1 MKRSKSLV
9 GLGAAF
15 LLATGGLG
23 VVPAQA
29 ADAFPVTEWVGDDG
43 GLAGRE
49 LPSVGAKGEYV
60 VFVGRSADYAGVYVK
75 DRLQP
80 TLPAKRVFSGYA
92 FNPDISADGKVV
104 TWSVL
109 SSSDRGIYVLEWTKS
124 GAVPELVSLG
134 DDGQPARAV
143 VDYPSISGNGRY
155 VAFQAMTS
163 NLDDDV
169 APGKEGG
176 GPNKVYVRDRLLD
189 ETEMVSVA
197 DAATGLDQ
205 VINGNGIKPDITPDG
220 KFVAFASDA
229 SALQGVEEGETTTTY
244 QQVYLRDRT
253 AKTTLTVSAVPGAT
267 AGEIVLGNAISSPTY
282 GPSVSADGHLV
293 AFESDATNFVADDP
307 EVDTDGDTNGDTDAF
322 VRNMTTGAM
331 TRVSVMEDAGEA
343 DILADGTTEAPA
355 AEPTVT
361 VMEGPGS
368 GSGGSGGSGGDATPD
383 ATPNVGLGPVLS
395 ADGTFV
401 VFESKAA
408 LTADDENGG
417 QATCEQ
423 TVNGVTT
430 TVEGFV
436 EPADIYR
443 YALADGTLTRV
454 SKAGLVEG
462 AFEASG
468 YRVDGHSGL
477 CVPVNNGVDPAT
489 SADGSEI
496 AFVSNGN
503 LVGRTVEAEEGEEPS
518 STSLEPSVYVRAFD
532 AATADGG
539 SYDGGTTPSTPPG
552 GGGTLPPPVV
562 PDPGDVEADETAPVS
577 RATSP
582 KYDAGDGFRV
592 RYTAADEAD
601 GSGVAKVELFA
612 KAVGA
617 PSYSKV
623 ATDSGDGIDG
633 FFSYVPAA
641 GEGAYAFYTVA
652 TDEAGNVEAAPSTA
666 DCTTV
671 VDTTMALL
679 QRRMGKGPFVYDRG
693 DQQRMQFR
701 FRVSERVRATF
712 LIRHGGQTVKT
723 IGPRLVGR
731 GLFTQSWF
739 GRDDAKRPVDDGR
752 YVLAVRVRDGA
763 GNLTVLRTRFRVT
776 R

>member
-23 VVPAQA
+23 VVPAMA

-43 GLAGRE
+43 GSAGRE

-60 VFVGRSADYAGVYVK
+60 VFVGRSAAYAGVYVK

-80 TLPAKRVFSGYA
+80 TVPAKRVFSGYA

-109 SSSDRGIYVLEWTKS
+109 SSSDRGIYVLEWTKA

-134 DDGQPARAV
+134 DNGQPTRAV

-155 VAFQAMTS
+155 VAFQAMAS
-163 NLDDDV
+163 NLDDEV

-253 AKTTLTVSAVPGAT
+253 TKTTLTVSAVPGAT
-267 AGEIVLGNAISSPTY
+267 AGEILLGDAISSPTY

-293 AFESDATNFVADDP
+293 AFESDATNFVLD
-307 EVDTDGDTNGDTDAF
+307 DTNGDTDAF
-322 VRNMTTGAM
+322 VKNMTTGAM
-331 TRVSVMEDAGEA
+331 TRVSVMEDASEA
-343 DILADGTTEAPA
+343 DILADGTTEVAGS
-355 AEPTVT
+355 EPTVT

-368 GSGGSGGSGGDATPD
+368 GSGGSGGGDTTPD

-395 ADGTFV
+395 GDGTFV
-401 VFESKAA
+401 AFESKAA
-408 LTADDENGG
+408 LTADDDNGG
-417 QATCEQ
+417 TATCIDKAG
-423 TVNGVTT
+423 TVVT
-430 TVEGFV
+430 GFV
-436 EPADIYR
+436 EPADIYK
-443 YALADGTLTRV
+443 YALADGSLIRA
-454 SKAGLVEG
+454 SKANVVEG

-477 CVPVNNGVDPAT
+477 CVPVNNGVDPAI

-518 STSLEPSVYVRAFD
+518 STSLEPSVYLRAFD
-532 AATADGG
+532 EAAADGG
-539 SYDGGTTPSTPPG
+539 SYDGGTTSTTPPS

-562 PDPGDVEADETAPVS
+562 PDPGDVEADETAPAS
-577 RATSP
+577 KATSP
-582 KYDAGDGFRV
+582 RYDAGDGFRV

-601 GSGVAKVELFA
+601 GAGLAKVDLFV
-612 KAVGA
+612 KAPGA
-617 PSYSKV
+617 TSYSKV
-623 ATDSGDGIDG
+623 ATDTGDGVDG
-633 FFSYVPAA
+633 FFRYVPAA
-641 GEGAYAFYTVA
+641 DEGAYAFYTLA
-652 TDEAGNVEAAPSTA
+652 TDAAGNAEAAPSAA

-671 VDTTMALL
+671 VDSTMALL

-693 DQQRMQFR
+693 EQQRMQFR

-712 LIRHGGQTVKT
+712 LIRHEGETVKT
-723 IGPRLVGR
+723 IGPRLVGK

-739 GRDDAKRPVDDGR
+739 GRDDDKRPVDNGR
-752 YVLAVRVRDGA
+752 YVLAVRVRDLA